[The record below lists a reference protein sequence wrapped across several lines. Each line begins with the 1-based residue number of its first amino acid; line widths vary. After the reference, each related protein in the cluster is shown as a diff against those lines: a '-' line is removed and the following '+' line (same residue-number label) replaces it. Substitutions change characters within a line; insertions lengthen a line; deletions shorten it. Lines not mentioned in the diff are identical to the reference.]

1 MKLEF
6 FLKDYIY
13 DPLQNETVTCPECQ
27 HQYIIQ
33 MKRYDV
39 EIQLACPEC
48 RHNYS
53 HYKFYY

>member
-6 FLKDYIY
+6 FLKIY
-13 DPLQNETVTCPECQ
+13 MIRYKKQTVTCPECQ

-33 MKRYDV
+33 MKRYDN

-48 RHNYS
+48 RHKYS